1 VGGYVLYSTCS
12 VAVEENESVVDYVL
26 RNRHCKIVDCG
37 LPEEI
42 EHGGYT
48 KYKDKRFGEKM
59 K

>member
-1 VGGYVLYSTCS
+1 MYSTCS